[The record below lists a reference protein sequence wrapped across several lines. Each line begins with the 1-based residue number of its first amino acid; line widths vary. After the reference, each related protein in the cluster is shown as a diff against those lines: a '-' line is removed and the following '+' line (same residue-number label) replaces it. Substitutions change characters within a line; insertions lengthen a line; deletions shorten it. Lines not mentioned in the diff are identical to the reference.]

1 MKTYRLSV
9 RPKPSKVLEIV
20 VKEAQKGLP
29 EDMAPV
35 ELQTTA
41 RLVLF
46 FCNYV

>member
-9 RPKPSKVLEIV
+9 RPKPSKVPEIV
-20 VKEAQKGLP
+20 VKEVQKVVP

-46 FCNYV
+46 FYSYV

>member
-9 RPKPSKVLEIV
+9 RPKPSKVRRKRGPE
-20 VKEAQKGLP
+20 GLP

-46 FCNYV
+46 FYNYV